1 MVLVVIRGGLLHR
14 FLNHLC
20 FMNFEENYLLTPTS
34 LVHLFANSVP
44 MDIGKE
50 LKRVKGIYM
59 AGKDVVYAGKYYD
72 VLRDE
77 AGEASITLLVPA
89 LLREQL
95 QNGEVIE
102 LIGFLQRRVQAKGA
116 RIDLQ
121 LEITEIVGQAK
132 PSFNEVELK
141 AFEVLQKKRDSGY
154 LDVDG
159 FIKKQILNDQRVSI
173 KILVGKTGIIHSD
186 IKEQLKDAIGF
197 YDIEFIGINLS
208 NANEIIEALQN
219 TDADVIAIA
228 RGGGDRMEIFDQP
241 DIAEAAI
248 DLSAYFVTALGH
260 AQDVPLLQKVAD
272 KAFTT
277 PTAFGQYLVDLYNN
291 TIQERSQSKA
301 GMVEAAMKQV
311 KPLYEKQIENL
322 TNQFANKEQKL
333 SNERKLLE
341 ERLRMAQEAHP
352 AVKGTNWALITL
364 LILLAM
370 ASGIVVGYW
379 LLK

>member
-1 MVLVVIRGGLLHR
+1 ME
-14 FLNHLC
+14 FK
-20 FMNFEENYLLTPTS
+20 ENYLLTPTS
-34 LVHLFANSVP
+34 LVYLFANSVP
-44 MDIGKE
+44 TDFAKE
-50 LKRVKGIYM
+50 LKRVKGIYQQ
-59 AGKDVVYAGKYYD
+59 GKDMVYAGKYYD

-132 PSFNEVELK
+132 PSFNDAELK

-197 YDIEFIGINLS
+197 YEIEFIGINLS
-208 NANEIIEALQN
+208 NENEIIEALQN
-219 TDADVIAIA
+219 TEADVMAIA

-241 DIAEAAI
+241 AIAEVAI
-248 DLSAYFVTALGH
+248 DLSAYFITALGH

-277 PTAFGQYLVDLYNN
+277 PTAFGQHLVDLYNN

-311 KPLYEKQIENL
+311 KPLYEKQIQNL
-322 TNQFANKEQKL
+322 TEQFANKETIL
-333 SNERKLLE
+333 MNERKLLE
-341 ERLRMAQEAHP
+341 ERLVMAQMVQP
-352 AVKGTNWALITL
+352 QKTNWLLIIV
-364 LILLAM
+364 LILLSLGVGVA
-370 ASGIVVGYW
+370 VGY
-379 LLK
+379 LMLT

>member
-1 MVLVVIRGGLLHR
+1 MD
-14 FLNHLC
+14 FK
-20 FMNFEENYLLTPTS
+20 ENYLLTPTS

-44 MDIGKE
+44 TDFAKE
-50 LKRVKGIYM
+50 LKRVKGVYVQ
-59 AGKDVVYAGKYYD
+59 GKDMVYAGKYYD

-95 QNGEVIE
+95 ENNQVIE
-102 LIGFLQRRVQAKGA
+102 LIGFLQKRVQAKGA

-132 PSFNEVELK
+132 AMFNEDELK
-141 AFEVLQKKRDSGY
+141 AFEVLQKKRDAGY

-159 FIKKQILNDQRVSI
+159 FIKNQILNDQKVTI

-197 YDIEFIGINLS
+197 YDIEFIGINL
-208 NANEIIEALQN
+208 AQENEIIEALQN
-219 TDADVIAIA
+219 TEADVIVIA
-228 RGGGDRMEIFDQP
+228 RGGGDRMEIFDKP
-241 DIAEAAI
+241 VIAEAAI
-248 DLSAYFVTALGH
+248 DLSAYFITALGH

-277 PTAFGQYLVDLYNN
+277 PTAFGQHLVDLYNH
-291 TIQERSQSKA
+291 TVEERSKSKA
-301 GMVEAAMKQV
+301 GIVDAVTKSL

-333 SNERKLLE
+333 LNDQKLLE
-341 ERLRMAQEAHP
+341 EKLKFAQEVQP
-352 AVKGTNWALITL
+352 QESRNWAMIILMLIVGVAL
-364 LILLAM
+364 
-370 ASGIVVGYW
+370 GIAGYHF
-379 LLK
+379 LFR

>member
-1 MVLVVIRGGLLHR
+1 
-14 FLNHLC
+14 
-20 FMNFEENYLLTPTS
+20 MNFEENYLLTPTS

-44 MDIGKE
+44 TDFAKE
-50 LKRVKGIYM
+50 LKRVKGIYVQ
-59 AGKDVVYAGKYYD
+59 GKDMVYGGKYYD

-89 LLREQL
+89 LIREQL
-95 QNGEVIE
+95 RNGEVIE

-121 LEITEIVGQAK
+121 LEITEVVGQTKAT
-132 PSFNEVELK
+132 FNEEELK
-141 AFEVLQKKRDSGY
+141 AFDVLQKKRDSGY

-159 FIKKQILNDQRVSI
+159 FIKKQILNDQKVSI
-173 KILVGKTGIIHSD
+173 KILVGKAGIIHSD

-208 NANEIIEALQN
+208 NENEIIEALQN

-228 RGGGDRMEIFDQP
+228 RGGGDRMEIFDKP
-241 DIAEAAI
+241 NIAEAAI
-248 DLSAYFVTALGH
+248 NLSAYFVTALGH

-277 PTAFGQYLVDLYNN
+277 PTAFGQHLVDLYNN

-311 KPLYEKQIENL
+311 KPLFEKQIENL
-322 TNQFANKEQKL
+322 NAGFANREQHFV
-333 SNERKLLE
+333 NERKLLE
-341 ERLRMAQEAHP
+341 E
-352 AVKGTNWALITL
+352 K
-364 LILLAM
+364 ILLAQNVQ
-370 ASGIVVGYW
+370 SQKTNWGLIIVLMIVALVAGF
-379 LLK
+379 LIAQLFK

>member
-1 MVLVVIRGGLLHR
+1 ME
-14 FLNHLC
+14 FK
-20 FMNFEENYLLTPTS
+20 ENYLLTPGS

-44 MDIGKE
+44 MDFAKE
-50 LKRVKGIYM
+50 LKRVKGIYVQ
-59 AGKDVVYAGKYYD
+59 GKDMVYGGKYYD

-95 QNGEVIE
+95 RNGEVIE
-102 LIGFLQRRVQAKGA
+102 LIGFLQKRVQAKGA
-116 RIDLQ
+116 RIDLH
-121 LEITEIVGQAK
+121 LEISEIVGQAK
-132 PSFNEVELK
+132 GSFNEEELK
-141 AFEVLQKKRDSGY
+141 AFEILQKKRDIGFM
-154 LDVDG
+154 DVDG
-159 FIKKQILNDQRVSI
+159 FIKKQILNDQKISI

-208 NANEIIEALQN
+208 NENEIIDALEN

-228 RGGGDRMEIFDQP
+228 RGGGDRMEIFDKP
-241 DIAEAAI
+241 NIAEAAI
-248 DLSAYFVTALGH
+248 ELDAYFITALGH

-277 PTAFGQYLVDLYNN
+277 PTAFGQHLVDLYNN

-311 KPLYEKQIENL
+311 KPLFEKQIQNL
-322 TNQFANKEQKL
+322 TEQFANEK
-333 SNERKLLE
+333 KLLE
-341 ERLRMAQEAHP
+341 ERLVMAQMVQP
-352 AVKGTNWALITL
+352 AKTNWVLIIGL
-364 LILLAM
+364 MIVGLIAGFLIARLF
-370 ASGIVVGYW
+370 G
-379 LLK
+379 